1 VVHRFAHWI
10 TARPWWSVG
19 LTLLL
24 GVFFISHLPRI
35 STRADQSDFNNPHDV
50 DIIRHNEIKDL
61 YRRNE
66 FFVILIQD
74 KSLFSPARLR
84 DIAAITESVEALPEV
99 KEVVSLANAN
109 DMVGTDDTFTVEK
122 FLHDLPTTPEEGERL
137 RRRAVENPLYQRR
150 LLSPDGTTAA
160 IGVFLPNDADGYLR
174 RRVIDGVERV
184 LAPYRARGDR
194 FQLVGWPITS
204 VRLIEFM
211 NQDVARFLPLTL
223 LLALAT
229 IWFVFRNARLL
240 LLAGIGVGL
249 TVSST
254 LGLAAFLG
262 VALNNASVAT
272 IPLVMALALSDIVH
286 LFSHLDQSVLRE
298 FPERRSALNHVLE
311 QILFPCFLT
320 SVNTAIGFLS
330 FTTNKLPAIQSFGW
344 LAAAGMMFEFLFTFG
359 LVTPLLLAFK
369 PEKIYRDSTA
379 HQAQEIPRFV
389 RWVHRTVSRRPI
401 GIFAL
406 CLVAL
411 AWGGWQSRKVQ
422 VETDLMQYFRA
433 DTQVRQDGEFMKQ
446 TLGGFQTL
454 MVEFESTRDAFK
466 DPKRLE
472 VLERLESSLAD
483 LPGVDQ
489 VTSLADYLKEM
500 NKAFHAEDPAFRRL
514 PESQRLLEQYLLLYS
529 ADDLDEVVTPG
540 FDRTR
545 IILRLHESSSRKN
558 QMTLDAVRA
567 LTSRVPLENTRTS
580 VVGEAV
586 DVINTSHIMVN
597 DQLWNIAQS
606 VGCIWLVMLVVLRS
620 FGMATL
626 FLIPNLFPIVLNFG
640 IMGTF
645 GIPIDT
651 GTALIAAAAFGIIV
665 DDTVHFFTRFVE
677 RRNQGWSFSKA
688 LEDVT
693 HEKGEAALSSCFI
706 LAMGFGVLTLGHFI
720 PVVNF
725 GLLNLVVL
733 ATGMLGDMFFLKSMM
748 VLGERWT
755 TRRT

>member
-1 VVHRFAHWI
+1 MVHRVARWI
-10 TARPWWSVG
+10 TAQPLGSVG

-24 GVFFISHLPRI
+24 GGFFIFHLQDIR
-35 STRADQSDFNNPHDV
+35 TRADQSDFYNPHDV

-61 YRRNE
+61 YRRND
-66 FFVILIQD
+66 FFVVLLQD
-74 KSLFSPARLR
+74 KFLFSSARLR
-84 DIAAITESVEALPEV
+84 DIAAITESVETLPDV
-99 KEVVSLANAN
+99 KEVVSLANVN
-109 DMVGTDDTFTVEK
+109 DMIGTEDTFLVEK
-122 FLHDLPTTPEEGERL
+122 FLRELPTTPEEEELL
-137 RRRAVENPLYQRR
+137 RQRALDNPLYQRR
-150 LLSPDGTTAA
+150 LLSPDGTTTA
-160 IGVFLPNDADGYLR
+160 IGVFLPNDADGLLR
-174 RRVIDGVERV
+174 RRVIGGVEGI

-211 NQDVARFLPLTL
+211 NQDIARFLPLTL
-223 LLALAT
+223 LLSLAT
-229 IWFVFRNARLL
+229 IWFVFRNVRLL
-240 LLAGIGVGL
+240 LLAAIGVGL

-262 VALNNASVAT
+262 IALNNASVAT

-286 LFSHLDQSVLRE
+286 LFSHLDQSVLRQ
-298 FPERRSALNHVLE
+298 FPDRRSALTHVLE

-330 FTTNKLPAIQSFGW
+330 FTSNALPAIQSFGW
-344 LAAAGMMFEFLFTFG
+344 LAAVGMLFEFLFTFG
-359 LVTPLLLAFK
+359 LLTPLLLAFK
-369 PEKIYRDSTA
+369 PEHIYRETSA
-379 HQAQEIPRFV
+379 HQAQKIPRFV
-389 RWVHRTVSRRPI
+389 RWTHRTVARRPI
-401 GIFAL
+401 GVLVVCLAL
-406 CLVAL
+406 L
-411 AWGGWQSRKVQ
+411 AWAGWQSRTVQ
-422 VETDLMQYFRA
+422 VETDLIQYFRA
-433 DTQVRQDGEFMKQ
+433 DTSVRRDGEFMKQ

-472 VLERLESSLAD
+472 ALERLESALAG

-489 VTSLADYLKEM
+489 ATSFADYLKEM
-500 NKAFHAEDPAFRRL
+500 NKAFHAEDPAFCRL

-558 QMTLDAVRA
+558 KMTLEAVRA
-567 LTSRVPLENTRTS
+567 LTAQFPLENTRTS

-586 DVINTSHIMVN
+586 DVINTSRIMVN
-597 DQLWNIAQS
+597 DQLRNIAQS

-620 FGMATL
+620 FTMATL
-626 FLIPNLFPIVLNFG
+626 FLLPNLFPIVLNFG

-645 GIPIDT
+645 AIPIDT
-651 GTALIAAAAFGIIV
+651 GTALIAATAFGIIV

-677 RRNQGWSFSKA
+677 RREQGWSFSKA
-688 LEDVT
+688 LEEVT
-693 HEKGEAALSSCFI
+693 HEKGEASLSSCFI

-733 ATGMLGDMFFLKSMM
+733 GTGMLGDLFFLKSIM
-748 VLGERWT
+748 VLGERWA